1 MILVDT
7 DHLSVL
13 TDPRHK
19 LQAGLVHKLKAA
31 AEPVGIPIVVVE
43 EQLRGW
49 LAQIRRVQSPRK
61 QIGPYL
67 RLAKLL
73 DFLGDWI
80 IVDWDESASDLFE
93 DLRSQR
99 IRIGTQDLKITS
111 IALAND
117 ATLLSGNLRD
127 FSKVPGLRAEDWLY
141 K

>member
-13 TDPRHK
+13 TDPRHE
-19 LQAGLVHKLKAA
+19 LQAGLVHKLEAA
-31 AEPVGIPIVVVE
+31 AEPAGIPIVVVE

-80 IVDWDESASDLFE
+80 MW
-93 DLRSQR
+93 
-99 IRIGTQDLKITS
+99 
-111 IALAND
+111 
-117 ATLLSGNLRD
+117 
-127 FSKVPGLRAEDWLY
+127 RAERSAGLAFPLDNSSPAGLSCGHGRAY
-141 K
+141 RSTELN